1 MSNRL
6 IRPIEE
12 IDRKA
17 IIAEVRRVLDE
28 HVVEDENGFYST
40 WVELKTNVLQ
50 DVLTLLTAP
59 AEDLLESDAGLALAN
74 AAWGEGA
81 AAWRRYSFVE
91 GPASP
96 PVSPYSA
103 PLLRRIR
110 ERGDPALE
118 S

>member
-1 MSNRL
+1 MTNRL

-17 IIAEVRRVLDE
+17 TIAAVERVLAE
-28 HVVEDENGFYST
+28 HVVEDEASYYSR
-40 WVELKTNVLQ
+40 WVEIETDVLQ

-74 AAWGEGA
+74 AAWREGA

-103 PLLRRIR
+103 PLLRRIK
-110 ERGDPALE
+110 ERKDSAPE